1 MLSRDKVGLA
11 ILITLLAWSEHGPAR
26 AITTGEQKA
35 LTRVLLPDLAD
46 AEFNSGLAWASGI
59 TGTPRLN
66 GSEPFEVTAE
76 IAAQISRVLRDNDE
90 ESAKAPLELILAMI
104 QMVSEAEAWDIAV
117 RAWEKGLLD
126 ISEAGFRKVASAADP
141 VLALDSAGNLCVAL
155 TAAGRYDEAI
165 RACDAA
171 LERFPSVGPDADRAL
186 AGLLYNQAVAMRSLS
201 DARSGQAKSDQPEGA
216 GSGQGGSPPAPDQ
229 STRAFAAV
237 ADKFANS
244 KDLKAR
250 ELAVRARVNE
260 VGAYLKAGD
269 ANRALSACDAFL
281 QGFDSTDPRPWPDQ
295 IGAILLGRANA
306 LRMLGRERDASAE
319 CEELYRIFDRMAD
332 PVFRTLVA
340 RACLIQ
346 GLALASIGERK
357 AAIAAYRKSVPFLE
371 MGGELGQIAA
381 QAQAQARVLEIK
393 GYEEDLASSDE
404 FLARPPSDASDP
416 RDRLLRAQHTV
427 NRGRALAA
435 LDRNEEAISTNE
447 ALISQL
453 KNDADPELRVQLAIA
468 MMNCGNSYRRLERY
482 ESATRWY
489 RELEE
494 EFGNSADPRT
504 LYWAASAV
512 LNQGAVCLANGDED
526 GAIREFNRVNER
538 FGAAPTADVRDMAL
552 SALWNVVLT
561 RLGHAD
567 VGGAVEGLQ
576 RILDGLGSDG
586 SNQIRRRVAGFI
598 VSLAVRI
605 DKLGDLTTA
614 LSTLTELFRYS
625 DDPDAEVREAA
636 EQGQQIRLALGTR

>member
-26 AITTGEQKA
+26 AVTRGEQKA

-46 AEFNSGLAWASGI
+46 AEFSSGLAWASGI
-59 TGTPRLN
+59 TGTPRLS

-76 IAAQISRVLRDNDE
+76 MAAQISRVLRDNDE
-90 ESAKAPLELILAMI
+90 ESAKAPLKLILAMI

-126 ISEAGFRKVASAADP
+126 ISEAGFRKAASAADP
-141 VLALDSAGNLCVAL
+141 VLALDSVGNLCMAL
-155 TAAGRYDEAI
+155 TAAGRYNEAI
-165 RACDAA
+165 SACDAA
-171 LERFPSVGPDADRAL
+171 LERFPSVGPDVDRAL

-201 DARSGQAKSDQPEGA
+201 DARSGQVKSDQPEGA
-216 GSGQGGSPPAPDQ
+216 GSGQGDSAPAPDQ
-229 STRAFAAV
+229 SARAFAAV
-237 ADKFANS
+237 AGKFANS
-244 KDLKAR
+244 KDVKAR
-250 ELAVRARVNE
+250 ELAARARVNE
-260 VGAYLKAGD
+260 VGAYLKSGD
-269 ANRALSACDAFL
+269 ANLALNACDAFL
-281 QGFDSTDPRPWPDQ
+281 QVFDSADPCPWPDQ
-295 IGAILLGRANA
+295 VGGILLGRANA

-319 CEELYRIFDRMAD
+319 CEELYRRFDRIAD
-332 PVFRTLVA
+332 SVFRTLVA
-340 RACLIQ
+340 RACLVQ
-346 GLALASIGERK
+346 GLALAGLGERK
-357 AAIAAYRKSVPFLE
+357 AAIAAYQKSAPFLE

-381 QAQAQARVLEIK
+381 QAQAKARVLEIK
-393 GYEEDLASSDE
+393 GFEEDLASSDE
-404 FLARPPSDASDP
+404 FLARPPDASDP
-416 RDRLLRAQHTV
+416 RDRLLRAKHTV

-435 LDRNEEAISTNE
+435 LDRNEDAIGTNE

-482 ESATRWY
+482 ESAMRWY

-494 EFGNSADPRT
+494 EFSNSADPRT

-512 LNQGAVCLANGDED
+512 LNQGVVCLDNGDED
-526 GAIREFNRVNER
+526 GAIKEFNRVNER
-538 FGAAPTADVRDMAL
+538 FGAAPAGDVRDVAL

-576 RILDGLGSDG
+576 RILDGFGSDG

-598 VSLAVRI
+598 VRLAVRI
-605 DKLGDLTTA
+605 DKLGDLTAA
-614 LSTLTELFRYS
+614 LSTLTALFRYS
-625 DDPDAEVREAA
+625 DDPDAEVRETA